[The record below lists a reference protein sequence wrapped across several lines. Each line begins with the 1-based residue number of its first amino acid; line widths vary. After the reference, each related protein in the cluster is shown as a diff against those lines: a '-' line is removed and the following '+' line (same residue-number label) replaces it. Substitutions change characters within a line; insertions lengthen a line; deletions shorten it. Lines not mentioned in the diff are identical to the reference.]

1 MNPEADLELI
11 ASRHE
16 VQRRFGLCLLRLQAY
31 EMLMKAVVAAH
42 DISAR
47 AADLET
53 MQADRVANFHGK
65 TLGTVAGE
73 LLGSFV
79 VGPESQGARPDR
91 DDAPSVSY
99 RAQIILSGGD
109 FEKAESDMRDLVKLR
124 NDLVHHFLR
133 QHDLATHESCLKAQ
147 AALALALDRI
157 TQALGVLRSWA
168 DDLKEMQGQMAAA
181 LMSSEVQDYIV
192 GGRIPWNLTQIAQ
205 ALHEAAQETGIDG
218 WAPVAAAVRWVNARH
233 PDEQPENYGC
243 TSWRQVIHQS
253 RLFDL
258 RYLMSGGLRQACYRT
273 RPAS

>member
-1 MNPEADLELI
+1 MNPEAELELT

-31 EMLMKAVVAAH
+31 EMLMKAVVATH
-42 DISAR
+42 HISAKTE
-47 AADLET
+47 DLEDAK
-53 MQADRVANFHGK
+53 ADRVANFHGK

-79 VGPESQGARPDR
+79 VGPESHVDKSEW

-99 RAQIILSGGD
+99 RAQILLPGGD
-109 FEKAESDMRDLVKLR
+109 FAKAESDIRDLVKLR
-124 NDLVHHFLR
+124 NDLVHHFLEK
-133 QHDLATHESCLKAQ
+133 HDLATYESCLKAQ
-147 AALALALDRI
+147 TALALALDRI
-157 TQALGVLRSWA
+157 TQAHGVLRSWA
-168 DDLKEMQGQMAAA
+168 GDMKQGQAHLAVA
-181 LMSSEVQDYIV
+181 LASSDVHDFIV
-192 GGRIPWNLTQIAQ
+192 GGRIPWNRTQIAK

-218 WAPVAAAVRWVNARH
+218 WAPANAAFRWVNARY

-258 RYLMSGGLRQACYRT
+258 RYLMSGGLRQAFYRT
-273 RPAS
+273 RSAS